1 MNVDTVCVERLPTRS
16 TTPRWLMSVLRA
28 LGTVLVAGIFTLLL
42 VACVR
47 EFMQTRAPDALGVV
61 IVNALFVF
69 LYVTRSDPKAVS
81 VSPMEWGLSFAG
93 TTLPLLMRPS
103 PGGFESAGL
112 ALQIVGL
119 IVIIVALI
127 SLSRSFGVVPANR
140 GVRQNGLY
148 RVVRHPLYAGEILFI
163 TGFVLLNP
171 SAGNIVLLA
180 ACSVLQVCRARV
192 EERFLSAD
200 PEYRSY
206 CQRTRY
212 RLLPLVF

>member
-1 MNVDTVCVERLPTRS
+1 MNVDTVCVERLTPRT

-103 PGGFESAGL
+103 PGGFESIGL

-119 IVIIVALI
+119 IVITVALI

-140 GVRQNGLY
+140 GVRKNGLY
-148 RVVRHPLYAGEILFI
+148 RVVRHPLYAGEIIFI
-163 TGFVLLNP
+163 AGFVLLNP
-171 SAGNIVLLA
+171 SLGNIVL
-180 ACSVLQVCRARV
+180 SVGCCALQICRARV
-192 EERFLSAD
+192 EERFLGTD

-206 CQRTRY
+206 CEGTRY
-212 RLLPLVF
+212 RLLPFVF